1 MLIRHEKSLQNRK
14 TYQLITLDETTKIV
28 KYGVNKCLHYGF
40 SIPFSPIH
48 FLSGVHDEGI

>member
-48 FLSGVHDEGI
+48 FLSGVHDKGI